1 MHEIFSEPFE
11 EEFIVSTILRNN
23 ELACRV
29 TKGARY
35 GELTSGELATLEY
48 RPSSV
53 FGGIL
58 DKDSFY
64 KHTLHPI
71 GVLFDKVRLQSM
83 LFVPRGNLRICVQ
96 CVKEDVNNLG
106 TSYIHR
112 QHVMPG
118 TLVCHLH
125 ATNLLDTCPVCNLEI
140 KRHRI
145 NKLSACISQ
154 INALKVETSPDSATH
169 RYSQFVHDILRRTDS
184 EKYRRH
190 ALPTMDIS
198 LKKLGYSSS
207 SKTDYSEVCID
218 ADKKIGVGEG
228 LYQRSSTSKHAGHTP
243 MHSFPRI
250 AYFIYETVDNFIS
263 EIEEYC
269 SFKP

>member
-35 GELTSGELATLEY
+35 GELTSSELAKIEY
-48 RPSSV
+48 HPHSV
-53 FGGIL
+53 FGGMFE
-58 DKDSFY
+58 KDSLY

-71 GVLFDKVRLQSM
+71 GVLFDRVRLKAM

-96 CVKEDVNNLG
+96 CVMEDVRNLG

-125 ATNLLDTCPVCNLEI
+125 ATNLLDTCPFCKLEI
-140 KRHRI
+140 KHHMI
-145 NKLSACISQ
+145 NKLSTCISQ
-154 INALKVETSPDSATH
+154 MNTIKVETSPGSATH

-184 EKYRRH
+184 EKYRPH
-190 ALPTMDIS
+190 ALATMDIS
-198 LKKLGYSSS
+198 LKNLGYSSS
-207 SKTDYSEVCID
+207 SKTDYSDVCID
-218 ADKKIGVGEG
+218 ADKKIGIGEG
-228 LYQRSSTSKHAGHTP
+228 LYQRSRNSKHVGHTP

-250 AYFIYETVDNFIS
+250 AYYIYETLDNFIS
-263 EIEEYC
+263 EIEEYR
-269 SFKP
+269 SFKS